1 MDGSCQKDS
10 DSASFVAT
18 GSTCSTVPGVITEE
32 WTEPSSTV
40 DIHGAAISSQNAS
53 SRKIT
58 SSVNQSPRSEKNI
71 LTNTNTSAGGG
82 GGGGLATSSSSHGQE
97 EEEEE
102 ISTAQVPVVAAVEV
116 ETSSSCEVNLIS
128 NDQTVTSTSTSLS
141 NAPEKLL
148 PQLTQR
154 SPTPSSLAVTLQ
166 VPASIKSPSSAN
178 QTPSLSTRDLIFSE
192 ETVVINRYKQ
202 LATAVFGLMKSFS
215 TSDITLES
223 SEQPVTSPIVRSAVS
238 ESSVNPS
245 TTTGVQQSNVSG
257 AVASN
262 IPIRIIGDIYSPTR
276 LDYNC
281 RSISTWV
288 AVGDV
293 ANSSQIPSP
302 VTHTAESIVSSIAPS
317 ISPMYL
323 VRSVNKKVR
332 RMYIKKRILST
343 YKALERM
350 SRSQLDLTTNTLTAK
365 SNNNGTWNPL
375 STSPSTLSISAFAA
389 PTGRRSIASIV
400 TAVDSSKCNLN
411 YGTNNSPPTSPK
423 DQESTCSTK
432 GNIPKS
438 DSKLAFNNLFGE
450 GLVSL
455 TTRDIDLQKG
465 KPLSK
470 YDRNM
475 IIFNWLQELDEP
487 PIPDQLL
494 ST

>member
-1 MDGSCQKDS
+1 MSSQKEPS
-10 DSASFVAT
+10 DSASTMAT
-18 GSTCSTVPGVITEE
+18 ASTSTVPGVITEE
-32 WTEPSSTV
+32 WTESSTL
-40 DIHGAAISSQNAS
+40 DTHAEIASQNVS
-53 SRKIT
+53 STKIT
-58 SSVNQSPRSEKNI
+58 SSKVKDSPCDKEESIN
-71 LTNTNTSAGGG
+71 LTSGPSTSSC
-82 GGGGLATSSSSHGQE
+82 TSSSHGQAARGKGPSSGLHLTS
-97 EEEEE
+97 
-102 ISTAQVPVVAAVEV
+102 IPSSTTTAA
-116 ETSSSCEVNLIS
+116 TTAA
-128 NDQTVTSTSTSLS
+128 TVTTSDEAAGATSTSLS
-141 NAPEKLL
+141 SDAP
-148 PQLTQR
+148 QHFQR

-166 VPASIKSPSSAN
+166 VPSVIKSPLSPSE
-178 QTPSLSTRDLIFSE
+178 TPLLSTQDLIFAD

-223 SEQPVTSPIVRSAVS
+223 SEQQLTTSPIIRSAVS
-238 ESSVNPS
+238 ESFLNPS
-245 TTTGVQQSNVSG
+245 TSATINQSSHGPG
-257 AVASN
+257 AVGVASSH
-262 IPIRIIGDIYSPTR
+262 IPIRIIGDIYSPTK

-293 ANSSQIPSP
+293 ANNSQIPSP

-323 VRSVNKKVR
+323 VKSVNKKIR
-332 RMYIKKRILST
+332 RMYIKRRIIST

-350 SRSQLDLTTNTLTAK
+350 SRSQLDLTTNTLTPRGHNA
-365 SNNNGTWNPL
+365 TWNPL

-400 TAVDSSKCNLN
+400 TAVDAGGKCNLN
-411 YGTNNSPPTSPK
+411 SSPPTSPK
-423 DQESTCSTK
+423 DHESTSSVLK
-432 GNIPKS
+432 ANLPKS

-450 GLVSL
+450 GVSSL
-455 TTRDIDLQKG
+455 TSRDIDLQKG